1 MSIGLAFVQGL
12 VGGFQKNIEREQA
25 LRTADDQR
33 LAGLQDTLFQATA
46 KAAAEG
52 KPVPNQ
58 LGDMLRK
65 AKQDI
70 ADRPDIGLF
79 GTGKAERLNL
89 DFTGLAGTVN
99 TVGGNYIDY
108 GDIKIP
114 VNENFFK
121 GTGPG
126 SIVSKADLY
135 MKAMDTWLTKG
146 NNKAIL
152 KKYMEDNPDS
162 WSKKISGDLFR
173 YGETWSLGSAKAL
186 APDQK
191 DANLIPQVKNSFG
204 SLGGFL
210 EEVEGILPKDMKQL
224 DMAYSVGEKLFFDEQ
239 YNVSTKYTRKD
250 SVLLP
255 FLNDKGDLTFS
266 PYKFKNPETLTALK
280 NIAKK
285 NGFDNVGKYV
295 YYFRQQI
302 EEALPKAGELKGNM
316 FNKEGML
323 PEESNIATIFPS
335 LIHAANIEI
344 LGGGKS
350 FLNMSDTEQKKVV
363 AYLDEYFRK
372 PDGSIDMAGRV
383 RAMAPIIQV
392 PESELSKFNNQYKTF
407 EKVGISSLKNRNE
420 TFERLVGISVKDFN
434 IKYDANVKSINGIR
448 QLVELRKVIPTSSG
462 LVETFKQF
470 FGGIS
475 APTGQFDQAVD
486 YLFGRGDNKEGVS
499 TQSLRD
505 IVQKVKKDGGIL
517 SDLSNVNEAEAIMIV
532 LAADMAR
539 AADPSGRLSNQ
550 DFEVQL
556 RRLGKTGFFSTKM
569 GQFAALG
576 TVMDDFAGRFQRI
589 EMIKAVEIGSNNG
602 ILTPRQLQIL
612 YANQKVIALQDKV
625 GMSGTGGGSGG
636 ITYTDEFP
644 SQTLQGVN
652 GETVIIKKG
661 SDGVTYYFINGQQ
674 VDKSQIKRKGQTPS
688 QSNNQETE
696 KKSLLPEK
704 NQESN
709 QNNLDQTAPE
719 KITGKVVG
727 GDKVNGL
734 RLQGKEGLY
743 LQNKDGT
750 FSKKPSGTGA

>member
-12 VGGFQKNIEREQA
+12 VGGFQKNIEREQT

-33 LAGLQDTLFQATA
+33 LAGLQDTLFKATA
-46 KAAAEG
+46 EAAAKG
-52 KPVPNQ
+52 NPVPNQ

-65 AKQDI
+65 AKEDVGK
-70 ADRPDIGLF
+70 RPDIGLF

-89 DFTGLAGTVN
+89 DFTGLASTVN

-108 GDIKIP
+108 GDIRIP

-146 NNKAIL
+146 NNRATL
-152 KKYMEDNPDS
+152 KKYMEDNPNS
-162 WSKKISGDLFR
+162 WSKKISGDLYR
-173 YGETWSLGSAKAL
+173 YGETWSLGTAKTL

-191 DANLIPQVKNSFG
+191 DATLIPQVKKSFG
-204 SLGGFL
+204 TLGGFL

-224 DMAYSVGEKLFFDEQ
+224 DMAYNSAEKLMFDEK
-239 YNVSTKYTRKD
+239 YNVSEEYTRKD
-250 SVLLP
+250 SILLP

-266 PYKFKNPETLTALK
+266 AYKFKNLETLAALK

-285 NGFDNVGKYV
+285 NGFENKVGKYI
-295 YYFRQQI
+295 YHFRKETEQ
-302 EEALPKAGELKGNM
+302 ALPQLGELKIDI

-323 PEESNIATIFPS
+323 PEESNIATVFPS
-335 LIHAANIEI
+335 LIHAANLEI
-344 LGGGKS
+344 LGGGKT
-350 FLNMSDTEQKKVV
+350 LVNMSSLEQTKVL
-363 AYLDEYFRK
+363 AYFDQHFTK
-372 PDGSIDMAGRV
+372 PDGEIDIAGRV
-383 RAMAPIIQV
+383 RAMAPLIQV
-392 PESELSKFNNQYKTF
+392 PESEISKFNSKYRTF
-407 EKVGISSLKNRNE
+407 EKSGATNLKNRNDI
-420 TFERLVGISVKDFN
+420 FERLLGISVKDFTT
-434 IKYDANVKSINGIR
+434 KYEANVKSINGIR
-448 QLVELRKVIPTSSG
+448 QLVELRKIIPTSSG
-462 LVETFKQF
+462 LVEQFKQF
-470 FGGIS
+470 FGGIV
-475 APTGQFDQAVD
+475 APSGQYDQLVD
-486 YLFGRGDNKEGVS
+486 LVFGRGDKKDDVS
-499 TQSLRD
+499 TESLKS
-505 IVQKVKKDGGIL
+505 IVARVKKNGGIISNL
-517 SDLSNVNEAEAIMIV
+517 SDVNQAEAIMIV

-556 RRLGKTGFFSTKM
+556 KRLGKTGFFSTKL

-576 TVMDDFAGRFQRI
+576 TVMDDFANRFQRI
-589 EMIKAVEIGSNNG
+589 EMVNAIVNSSSNG

-612 YANQKVIALQDKV
+612 YANQKVLALQDKI
-625 GMSGTGGGSGG
+625 STTNTGGGSGV
-636 ITYTDEFP
+636 TYTDEFP
-644 SQTLQGVN
+644 SSLFEGSN

-674 VDKSQIKRKGQTPS
+674 VDKNQIKRKGQTPS
-688 QSNNQETE
+688 QSNNQETQKETLIPE
-696 KKSLLPEK
+696 KK
-704 NQESN
+704 QESN

-719 KITGKVVG
+719 KITGRVVG

-734 RLQGKEGLY
+734 KLQGKEGLY